1 MMLTLKQL
9 LGARRWSLIPVP
21 SLRQLDQA
29 EGDTSPFLGTFCCKA
44 GTSSKLQPSTLL
56 DLTDLTLPHKWY
68 PSARSKKRLIVLHV
82 GPTNS
87 GKTFKALQRL
97 QLCSSG
103 VYCGPL
109 RLLAWEVAERLNKS
123 NTACSLIT
131 GQERREVDGARHKA
145 MTVEMADISREYECG
160 VIDEIQ
166 MIGCQERGFSFT
178 RALLGLAVNELH
190 LCGDPAVV
198 PLIQDIIATTG
209 DSLQVQ
215 HYSRLSPLVP
225 LSRPLKAYSN
235 VKRGDCIIA
244 FSRREIFSIKKK
256 IEAEGKFKCAVVYG
270 SLPPEARTRQAE
282 QFNDSSS
289 GYDILVAS
297 DAIGMGLNLNIR
309 RIVFSTLEKFDGTRF
324 RPLDVMQI
332 KQIAGRAGRYGS
344 SFQKGEVT
352 CLDLYDLPRLHNSIA
367 APSVPIK
374 AAGLFPSLD
383 QLALY
388 SSVHSSRTFATILE
402 VARLLDEFPMSIKDR
417 FLFCICPI
425 DLDNQVVT
433 GALLKFATEY
443 CKYGGVSLGTSL
455 SSSSTQI
462 PRTQGALVELESLNK
477 VFDLY
482 IWLSFRLED
491 AFVDRDSAITQK
503 ELCGI
508 LIEAGLKMVGSKKTK
523 NVQIKRQASG
533 FNTRE
538 KSQANLGGF
547 SVDKDIGDLLESKK
561 NKNETW
567 KESCIFEDDVES
579 SRLNLSI
586 QELDYYERKDCK
598 KAQGP
603 SQLWTPKWV
612 S

>member
-1 MMLTLKQL
+1 MVGLHKVEDRTSSL
-9 LGARRWSLIPVP
+9 LFP

-374 AAGLFPSLD
+374 
-383 QLALY
+383 
-388 SSVHSSRTFATILE
+388 E